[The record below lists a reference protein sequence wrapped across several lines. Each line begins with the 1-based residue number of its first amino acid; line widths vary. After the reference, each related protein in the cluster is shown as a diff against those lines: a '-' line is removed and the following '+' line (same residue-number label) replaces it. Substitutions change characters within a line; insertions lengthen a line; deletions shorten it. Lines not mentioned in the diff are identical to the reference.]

1 MSYTIKPGS
10 HQIMLNGCTPAQSD
24 EGTGW
29 IVNPQD
35 VPVNEELSVSI
46 NITKFVVINKTQAWY
61 IYKKK

>member
-1 MSYTIKPGS
+1 
-10 HQIMLNGCTPAQSD
+10 MLNGCTPAQSD